1 MGVKPFRPIT
11 PSLRGTI
18 RPDFTEVTKAE
29 PERKLLQPLR
39 KTAGRNNSGRVT
51 TRHRG
56 GGHKQAYRVIDFL
69 RRDKLGSPAR
79 TIAVEYDPNRT
90 ARLALL
96 EYEGGERRYILWPVG
111 LNVGDVVVAAPEVD
125 IKPGNAMPIGG
136 MPVGTQ
142 VHNIE
147 LQPGKGG
154 QIVRS
159 AGSAAQVMAKEE
171 RYTHVRLPSGEIRRV
186 LSTCYATIGQVG
198 NADHQNTSLGKA
210 GRSRWLGWRPTVRGK
225 VMSPRD
231 HPHGGGEGRNP
242 IGMPGP
248 KTPWGQPARGYKTR
262 RNKKSD
268 VFIVKR
274 RKIGYG
280 QVG

>member
-1 MGVKPFRPIT
+1 MGIKQFRPVT
-11 PSLRGTI
+11 PSLRRTI
-18 RPDFTEVTKAE
+18 RPDFAEITKSS
-29 PERKLLQPLR
+29 PERKLVSTLR
-39 KTAGRNNSGRVT
+39 KKAGRNNSGRVT

-56 GGHKQAYRVIDFL
+56 GGHKQQLRAVDFTRHDKAGANARV
-69 RRDKLGSPAR
+69 
-79 TIAVEYDPNRT
+79 IAVEYDPNRT

-96 EYEGGERRYILWPVG
+96 EYEDGERRYILWPAG
-111 LNVGDVVVAAPEVD
+111 LNVGDVVLAGPEVD
-125 IKPGNAMPIGG
+125 IKVGNAMPIGSI
-136 MPVGTQ
+136 PVGTQ

-147 LQPGKGG
+147 LKPGRGG

-159 AGSAAQVMAKEE
+159 AGGAAQVMAKED
-171 RYTHVRLPSGEIRRV
+171 RYTQVRLPSGEIRRI
-186 LSTCYATIGQVG
+186 LSVCYATIGQLG
-198 NADHQNTSLGKA
+198 NVDHKNTTLGKA

-242 IGMPGP
+242 VGMPGP
-248 KTPWGQPARGYKTR
+248 KTPWGQPARGHKTR
-262 RNKKSD
+262 RNKKTN

-274 RKIGYG
+274 RKVGYG

>member
-1 MGVKPFRPIT
+1 MGIKQFKPVT

-18 RPDFTEVTKAE
+18 RPDFAEITKSS
-29 PERKLLQPLR
+29 PERKLVSTLR
-39 KTAGRNNSGRVT
+39 KKAGRNNSGRVT

-56 GGHKQAYRVIDFL
+56 GGHKQRLRTVDFTRHDKAGANARV
-69 RRDKLGSPAR
+69 
-79 TIAVEYDPNRT
+79 IAVEYDPNRT

-96 EYEGGERRYILWPVG
+96 EYEGGERRYILWPAG
-111 LNVGDVVVAAPEVD
+111 LNVGDVVLAGPEVD
-125 IKPGNAMPIGG
+125 IKVGNAMPIGSIP
-136 MPVGTQ
+136 MGTQ

-147 LQPGKGG
+147 LKPGRGG

-159 AGSAAQVMAKEE
+159 AGGAAQVMAKED
-171 RYTHVRLPSGEIRRV
+171 RYTQVRLPSGEIRRI
-186 LSTCYATIGQVG
+186 LSVCYATIGQVG
-198 NADHQNTSLGKA
+198 NVDHQNTTLGKA

-248 KTPWGQPARGYKTR
+248 KTPWGQPARGHKTR
-262 RNKKSD
+262 RNKKTN
-268 VFIVKR
+268 VFIVKPR
-274 RKIGYG
+274 RIGYG